1 MSVIVR
7 AEEFQNA
14 EVAPLGDP
22 ATNGNALKDPP
33 LAAQLSKER
42 AEAESE
48 IVPTA
53 VEAFYDIARK
63 EYLMRNAA
71 GRWHALDQ
79 AGFKLRLRENG
90 YATGKPQ
97 DGLVSPAENEMLRIQ
112 DQFDVQYAGPLSG
125 RDAGFYEE
133 NGLRILVT
141 SDPNIMNADARDWRL
156 VEKIFR
162 NALADTTEP
171 WAKEQWTVFHG
182 WLKAARQALLAGR
195 FQPGQALALAG
206 EVESGKS
213 LIQDIITECLGGRS
227 AKAAMFLQ
235 GRTDFN
241 SELFAAEHLMLEDE
255 SASVSHQA
263 RSALGA
269 QIKAIAVNKIHPC
282 HGKRRDIV
290 NLCPWWRLSIS
301 LNNEP
306 ERMMILPRLGEDV
319 SDKIILL
326 RVTRHPMPMPTA
338 TAEEKELFRQVIS
351 QQLPGYLSWLENE
364 FKIPNEWV
372 SQRFGIREFHH
383 PELIESLDELSPAS
397 TLLELINQLKPW
409 GLANSEWEG
418 TATQLR
424 QLLLENERTRRD
436 AERLLNWTNAC
447 GQYLGELAKTKP
459 ARVEQART
467 KETRNWRIKAP

>member
-241 SELFAAEHLMLEDE
+241 SELFAAENLMLED
-255 SASVSHQA
+255 
-263 RSALGA
+263 
-269 QIKAIAVNKIHPC
+269 
-282 HGKRRDIV
+282 
-290 NLCPWWRLSIS
+290 
-301 LNNEP
+301 
-306 ERMMILPRLGEDV
+306 
-319 SDKIILL
+319 
-326 RVTRHPMPMPTA
+326 
-338 TAEEKELFRQVIS
+338 
-351 QQLPGYLSWLENE
+351 
-364 FKIPNEWV
+364 
-372 SQRFGIREFHH
+372 
-383 PELIESLDELSPAS
+383 
-397 TLLELINQLKPW
+397 
-409 GLANSEWEG
+409 
-418 TATQLR
+418 
-424 QLLLENERTRRD
+424 
-436 AERLLNWTNAC
+436 
-447 GQYLGELAKTKP
+447 
-459 ARVEQART
+459 
-467 KETRNWRIKAP
+467 